1 MDINELMLKWP
12 EIKKQKKIY
21 IDKVLTNR
29 DYFIHMDS
37 DAGESGGSDLDTKFS
52 ATKKTKNDRAEQN
65 KVAIDKKQIGKM
77 INLRTLTVANT
88 GSNDISKMPMKLA
101 TNAKDRE
108 KNLANMVRFTQS
120 KVDSGN
126 PNTRKPPQPRSTNSK
141 SPMPS
146 AKRDLKTESISTKKT
161 NNNSST
167 QKTLLQPG
175 KNLGTLSAKSN
186 SNGNELN
193 QTHKN

>member
-1 MDINELMLKWP
+1 
-12 EIKKQKKIY
+12 
-21 IDKVLTNR
+21 
-29 DYFIHMDS
+29 MDS

-193 QTHKN
+193 QTNKN